1 METLF
6 LIVLYVLAFLTVISI
21 IGLLV
26 LYVKKLLNESS
37 LVKRYLD
44 SLDTSKFD
52 PDDW

>member
-1 METLF
+1 
-6 LIVLYVLAFLTVISI
+6 LYVLAFLTVISI

-26 LYVKKLLNESS
+26 LYVKKLLNESR